1 MKFSPYAVL
10 FLALASSGT
19 PDEEKASAN
28 VTASV
33 NASAASAASAGSLQR
48 RLLLFWPVDNSK
60 RTVTQVKKNVHYI
73 RSSLGDDCCHVMLA
87 HYKGKP
93 DDWGSQWY
101 KDNVAG
107 SYVGPGFKFKFM
119 RDAYMKAMNVEE
131 SWESKYEYVW
141 GLDSDLDLTGT
152 NLTKLLEMARLS
164 NALIVGPTFVGK
176 GVNWVKPSG
185 VRKKG
190 SGKAAKHSPKAHKK
204 HSHPAAKAEK
214 DKVTSQH
221 VGVEPHKA
229 SSLQEQAHQV
239 AMDQTDVSASGSY
252 EELESSIWIFE
263 RPSPKCD
270 YRHTDFVELTAP
282 LLSPAALPIVFN
294 QCTDCIHDTS
304 DWGLDMV
311 WCKFLSSKKKLS
323 SSCALIDAAPV
334 NHLNWR
340 QAKVSKAFLAANK
353 DVWHKY
359 RKYWSAL
366 KTLSC
371 IVVEPAVKVEKVEEL
386 ELPGNRHLIRKAGR
400 FKAPQ
405 VLKSEDADKPDHT
418 VTF

>member
-1 MKFSPYAVL
+1 VRD
-10 FLALASSGT
+10 T
-19 PDEEKASAN
+19 
-28 VTASV
+28 
-33 NASAASAASAGSLQR
+33 
-48 RLLLFWPVDNSK
+48 
-60 RTVTQVKKNVHYI
+60 
-73 RSSLGDDCCHVMLA
+73 
-87 HYKGKP
+87 
-93 DDWGSQWY
+93 
-101 KDNVAG
+101 
-107 SYVGPGFKFKFM
+107 
-119 RDAYMKAMNVEE
+119 RDAR
-131 SWESKYEYVW
+131 
-141 GLDSDLDLTGT
+141 D
-152 NLTKLLEMARLS
+152 
-164 NALIVGPTFVGK
+164 
-176 GVNWVKPSG
+176 
-185 VRKKG
+185 
-190 SGKAAKHSPKAHKK
+190 
-204 HSHPAAKAEK
+204 K
-214 DKVTSQH
+214 DTSQH

-239 AMDQTDVSASGSY
+239 AMDQADVSASGSF
-252 EELESSIWIFE
+252 EELQSSIWIFE
-263 RPSPKCD
+263 RPSSKCD

-371 IVVEPAVKVEKVEEL
+371 IVVEPAVKVNKVEEL

-405 VLKSEDADKPDHT
+405 VLKSEEADKPDHS

>member
-1 MKFSPYAVL
+1 M
-10 FLALASSGT
+10 SSLDT
-19 PDEEKASAN
+19 P
-28 VTASV
+28 
-33 NASAASAASAGSLQR
+33 SAGSLQR

-221 VGVEPHKA
+221 VGVEPRAQCKLRAPRPHKA
-229 SSLQEQAHQV
+229 SSLQEQAHQ
-239 AMDQTDVSASGSY
+239 
-252 EELESSIWIFE
+252 
-263 RPSPKCD
+263 D

-294 QCTDCIHDTS
+294 QCTSVAVLRLETGGLGPGPGLVRVIGEWDAFS
-304 DWGLDMV
+304 DVSPPIKG
-311 WCKFLSSKKKLS
+311 
-323 SSCALIDAAPV
+323 CALIDAAPV

-340 QAKVSKAFLAANK
+340 QAANK

-359 RKYWSAL
+359 RSLALFNLTEGVSSVSLLQDSLQERKCTEGLGRFPSRKYWSAL

-371 IVVEPAVKVEKVEEL
+371 IVVEPAVKVEKVE
-386 ELPGNRHLIRKAGR
+386 
-400 FKAPQ
+400 
-405 VLKSEDADKPDHT
+405 V
-418 VTF
+418 